1 MKSHPLKVA
10 DTETTPLIG
19 SGRGTPHWDL
29 QLGVARGNLQP
40 SRFTSPAAS
49 LTPMNRYLHL
59 HQGGHH
65 MFEGLPAFP
74 FFGWGM
80 MLIWLPV
87 FFVIAFLVYRDA
99 NRRGM
104 NGLLW
109 FILVILPMV
118 GFIFLI
124 LYLVIRE
131 PGGVVQPAPT
141 GDTAMDLLRER
152 YARGEIDEE
161 EFRKRREE
169 LEQKN

>member
-1 MKSHPLKVA
+1 M
-10 DTETTPLIG
+10 D
-19 SGRGTPHWDL
+19 
-29 QLGVARGNLQP
+29 
-40 SRFTSPAAS
+40 
-49 LTPMNRYLHL
+49 RYLHL

-65 MFEGLPAFP
+65 MFEGWPALPSP
-74 FFGWGM
+74 GWGM
-80 MLIWLPV
+80 MLIWLPI

-131 PGGVVQPAPT
+131 QGGVRPAPAS
-141 GDTAMDLLRER
+141 DTAMDLLRER

-169 LEQKN
+169 LERKG

>member
-1 MKSHPLKVA
+1 
-10 DTETTPLIG
+10 
-19 SGRGTPHWDL
+19 
-29 QLGVARGNLQP
+29 
-40 SRFTSPAAS
+40 
-49 LTPMNRYLHL
+49 
-59 HQGGHH
+59 
-65 MFEGLPAFP
+65 FEGLPAFP